1 MRRYPSD
8 AAERKVASLRPFL
21 PCPALP
27 SPYDPSHPPS
37 PASLMGRHA
46 GDDMMDGMA
55 WVRGVMAS
63 QERHV
68 RSNPARLSACKVHA
82 SSCSSEANDT
92 PPAASNT
99 LHLSPRP
106 HLTDNTAQYNGCQD
120 CLTTPRHARRFCQS
134 ASATNQWAM
143 QAHDRIRRRARPA
156 SSTVVLGEETATMAG
171 SEPLVIS
178 PAAADGSIH
187 PPTSLITNSFIH
199 DTVVQYCTACIS
211 WASPRIP
218 RPWRRPVA

>member
-21 PCPALP
+21 PCPALL

-92 PPAASNT
+92 PPAQHIAS
-99 LHLSPRP
+99 L
-106 HLTDNTAQYNGCQD
+106 
-120 CLTTPRHARRFCQS
+120 
-134 ASATNQWAM
+134 
-143 QAHDRIRRRARPA
+143 
-156 SSTVVLGEETATMAG
+156 
-171 SEPLVIS
+171 
-178 PAAADGSIH
+178 
-187 PPTSLITNSFIH
+187 
-199 DTVVQYCTACIS
+199 
-211 WASPRIP
+211 ASPTLDR
-218 RPWRRPVA
+218 